1 MKFIFAKMGKY
12 KVTVFFSLLLK
23 TLGSFADLI
32 LPYLLAYLIDDVV
45 LNVTKEEHKLVYV
58 IGIIMLVVAV
68 LGWGFNIYA
77 NRLAERVAS
86 SSVADVRAELFY
98 KIERLDAIQVDKVTT
113 TSLIS
118 RLTSDTYNIYS
129 MIGSLQRLGIRAPM
143 LLLGGIIIAS
153 FMDLT
158 LTLVMV
164 ALLPFIF
171 VIVYF
176 YTKRGQPLYANIQK
190 QVDNLIRTLRENIT
204 GVRVVRALS
213 MTDHENKRFKEE
225 NTKTVKE
232 ELKATMTMNK
242 IRPMIDIVMNIGLV
256 VVLVLGAFRVSRGE
270 TKIGEILALTSYFTI
285 ILNAMSS
292 ITRIFIQTSRAQ
304 ASANRIQEVLE
315 MGTKLIDGT
324 NEVFESDAP
333 HIEFDDVTFSYH
345 GKEAHLEN
353 INFKLY
359 KGQTLGVLG
368 ATGSGK
374 TTIINLLMR
383 FYDPQIGQIKIFGE
397 DIRTLKHEALRRHI
411 GLVLQNDAV
420 FSSSIRENIQFSRD
434 MELEDVEFAK
444 EIAQANFIDQI
455 PEKFDYKVSQRG
467 TNISGGQR
475 QRLLIARAIAGK
487 PKVLILDDA
496 SSALDYHTDRNLRKA
511 INENLKDTTKI
522 IVAQRISSIKDADL
536 ILVVED
542 GKIVAKG
549 THDELKKLSDY
560 YKTLIVH
567 QLGEEALWIRCQDH
581 ATNPEMMDH
590 KYLKIKNKQ
599 LNVFGTTYLI
609 IRND

>member
-567 QLGEEALWIRCQDH
+567 QLGEEAL
-581 ATNPEMMDH
+581 
-590 KYLKIKNKQ
+590 
-599 LNVFGTTYLI
+599 
-609 IRND
+609 

>member
-1 MKFIFAKMGKY
+1 MRFIINKMKKY
-12 KVTVFFSLLLK
+12 KSIVFLSLTLK

-32 LPYLLAYLIDDVV
+32 LPYLLAYLIDDVI
-45 LNVTKEEHKLVYV
+45 LDVTKEEHTVVYL
-58 IGIIMLVVAV
+58 IGILMLVVAFA
-68 LGWGFNIYA
+68 GWGFNIYA

-98 KIERLDAIQVDKVTT
+98 KIERLDAVQVDKITT

-143 LLLGGIIIAS
+143 LLIGGIIMAS
-153 FMDLT
+153 FLDLQ
-158 LTLVMV
+158 LTLVMI

-176 YTKRGQPLYANIQK
+176 YTKKGQPLYASIQK

-213 MTDHENKRFKEE
+213 MTDYENERFKNE

-242 IRPMIDIVMNIGLV
+242 IRPLIDIVMNVGLV
-256 VVLVLGAFRVSRGE
+256 VVLVLGAYRVNSGE
-270 TKIGEILALTSYFTI
+270 TKIGDILALTSYFTI
-285 ILNAMSS
+285 ILGSMNAL
-292 ITRIFIQTSRAQ
+292 TRIFIQTSRAQ
-304 ASANRIQEVLE
+304 ASANRIEEVLKME
-315 MGTKLIDGT
+315 TKLIDGT
-324 NEVFESDAP
+324 KDVVESSDA
-333 HIEFDDVTFSYH
+333 HIEFNHVTFSYH
-345 GKEAHLEN
+345 GKEAHLED
-353 INFKLY
+353 IDFSIK
-359 KGQTLGVLG
+359 KGETIGILG

-383 FYDPQIGQIKIFGE
+383 FYDPQKGSIKIFGE
-397 DIRTLKHEALRRHI
+397 DIKNLKQESLRRHI
-411 GLVLQNDAV
+411 GLVLQNDSV
-420 FSSSIRENIQFSRD
+420 FSSTIKDNIQFSREYID
-434 MELEDVEFAK
+434 LEDVELAK
-444 EIAQANFIDQI
+444 DIAQAHFIDQI
-455 PEKFDYKVSQRG
+455 PERFEHKVAQRG

-496 SSALDYHTDRNLRKA
+496 SSALDYNTDKNLRQA

-522 IVAQRISSIKDADL
+522 IVAQRISSVKDANL

-549 THDELKKLSDY
+549 NHETLKKMSPY
-560 YKTLIVH
+560 YQTLLIH
-567 QLGEEALWIRCQDH
+567 QLGEEAL
-581 ATNPEMMDH
+581 
-590 KYLKIKNKQ
+590 
-599 LNVFGTTYLI
+599 
-609 IRND
+609 